1 MGAASASPKP
11 PLALQC
17 PSSSLLRPSS
27 SRDGPRLGVTPAFC
41 SGGDVG
47 KERRASRRTRPGG
60 LGAGGRSPE
69 GRVRGSHSPGNQAR
83 GVLGPSATPLAPAGQ
98 ARRRGQRGAPTTAPG
113 GGPPGTGARAA
124 APSPPGVAPPRDGPE
139 RPPTRRVPPALSH
152 GRGHALGAATCAG
165 RAAGRTGLELRP
177 PPPPPAGS
185 RLRAAAPGLRDAR
198 PRPLRAPRGAR
209 CARLDPPPP
218 ALVLPGR
225 GGGAVAPTCSA
236 GSCPGAAAG
245 AGGVSP
251 EPGRRGARLRDG
263 VPTKSPLPREW
274 GLGEAEARA
283 AHGSA
288 SLLRGH
294 SAPSVYPEVF

>member
-165 RAAGRTGLELRP
+165 RAAGPDGTRA
-177 PPPPPAGS
+177 PAAAPATC
-185 RLRAAAPGLRDAR
+185 RLAARCRGTWAPGRAAAAAPSSARRSVRPARSPAASSGAAGTRRRGRRPHLLRR
-198 PRPLRAPRGAR
+198 LLPRSR
-209 CARLDPPPP
+209 
-218 ALVLPGR
+218 GR
-225 GGGAVAPTCSA
+225 GGRGFSGAREAGRASQGRSPNQVSA
-236 GSCPGAAAG
+236 AERVGPRRSRG
-245 AGGVSP
+245 AGGTWLSIAAPGTFRSISVS
-251 EPGRRGARLRDG
+251 
-263 VPTKSPLPREW
+263 
-274 GLGEAEARA
+274 
-283 AHGSA
+283 
-288 SLLRGH
+288 
-294 SAPSVYPEVF
+294 